1 MDPLSIAS
9 AASGLVVV
17 CTKCSVLLYKYM
29 DDIKTV
35 DSTVGLFCTEI
46 DSLARVLDAISTGF
60 DHPPTAAAIA
70 ASQSYHG
77 GALWINVTKLLEKCG
92 TAMSRLKKILQ
103 RLENTRGGILRRP
116 IKQIKFSM
124 KSADIV
130 ILRQQVQSHNIMMQ
144 IALQSISV

>member
-17 CTKCSVLLYKYM
+17 CTKCSVLLYKYIE
-29 DDIKTV
+29 DVKSI
-35 DSTVGLFCTEI
+35 DSTVGLFCSEI
-46 DSLARVLDAISTGF
+46 DSLAQVLDAISTSF
-60 DHPPTAAAIA
+60 NHPPTIAAIA
-70 ASQSYHG
+70 ASQNNHG
-77 GALWINVTKLLEKCG
+77 RAFWINVAKLLEKCG
-92 TAMSRLKKILQ
+92 TAMSRLRNILQ

-130 ILRQQVQSHNIMMQ
+130 ILRQQVNLMMQ